1 MIRLGILGLWSDS
14 CLLSFGTPLK
24 IKLVVAII
32 EIMIISSVDMLGY
45 SWQKPEVGRGSI
57 ILTLVVGR
65 LMFTKTELRIL
76 NPKRNLMS
84 VYNP

>member
-1 MIRLGILGLWSDS
+1 M
-14 CLLSFGTPLK
+14 
-24 IKLVVAII
+24 LVVAII
-32 EIMIISSVDMLGY
+32 EFMIISSVDMLGY

-65 LMFTKTELRIL
+65 LMFTKTELGIL

-84 VYNP
+84 VTILEDKGIRSNF